1 MFPPVEGNGADTSFD
16 TSFNFGFD
24 FGPSEEV
31 STIAAENAVTP
42 EVPRLR
48 MFRSIRLRRWC

>member
-1 MFPPVEGNGADTSFD
+1 MARMQTEAFPPVDGNGADTSFD

-31 STIAAENAVTP
+31 STIAAGE
-42 EVPRLR
+42 
-48 MFRSIRLRRWC
+48 C